1 MIYFCFPLCEEFK
14 LIIYM
19 KKNYFLIFVLLF
31 SVFQAQI
38 VNIPDANFK
47 SYLLSGNT
55 TNNQIAFNTAG
66 AATVIDT
73 NGNGQI
79 EVSEAQAI
87 TRLNLKNNTLI
98 TNISGIESFI
108 NVFKLDIYGLTNLQN
123 FNLNSLPLLKF
134 VFLTNLQQ
142 ITSLNFNGSTLLNT
156 LEISSCSAISNLT
169 LNSNTLK
176 NLKLTYGGNYGQLD
190 LTNCSILNDVYIEYT
205 NVVNLNL
212 SNRTSLNKLD
222 VRSNSLLSGINIS
235 GSNNLTLLSI
245 SGNGNLSTLDIANQS
260 FLTTITCPF
269 NPTLGTLN
277 VSNCPNLTSLSAHAN
292 NLSALNLSGIPNLQS
307 LIIGD
312 NILTNI
318 SLGSLPN
325 LTYLQCSQ
333 NDLTSLDASL
343 LPALKFL
350 YCSGNNL
357 TVLDLHNNPAMQS
370 LYCENNDLQYI
381 NLKNGSQNPISVN
394 FNSSNPNLAYL
405 CCDIEDVSYY
415 TSNYYLSSNNV
426 VINSYCSFTPGG
438 IFYTVNGI
446 TRYDSDMNGC
456 DVNDSKKPLQKF
468 NISGSNG
475 TGSLIGNI
483 TGSYSLS
490 VQSGSHTITPVLEN
504 PTYFNISP
512 TSFTAN
518 FPAQT
523 SPLTQNFCLT
533 ANGNHNDLEVVIIPI
548 TAAAPGF
555 NAKYKI
561 IYKNKGTTA
570 QSGTLV
576 YNFDDNLMN
585 FLSSTLTA
593 NSQSTGVLNWDFA
606 NLLPF
611 ETREITVTFTLNTPT
626 QTPPLNGGHILN
638 YVAQINGLA
647 DETSSDNTFTL
658 RQTVVNSFDPNDKTC
673 LEGATI
679 TQAKVGDYVHYLIR
693 FENTGT
699 ANAQNIVVKDM
710 IDTTKF
716 DINTLQTLYGSHSF
730 VTRITNSNT
739 VEFIFENIQL
749 PFANATNDGYVAFKI
764 KTKSTLT
771 LGQSFNNTAN
781 IYFDYN
787 APIVTNTYTT
797 IVQNV
802 LGTSEIT
809 KDRVEISIYPNPV
822 KDILYFKSKE
832 KIVKAEIY
840 DSAGRI
846 LSSVSVNDD
855 SINVS
860 ELPKGNYIIK
870 FSTKNQFLSQKFHK
884 D

>member
-1 MIYFCFPLCEEFK
+1 
-14 LIIYM
+14 M
-19 KKNYFLIFVLLF
+19 KKIYLFVLILVF
-31 SVFQAQI
+31 SAFQAQI

-55 TNNQIAFNTAG
+55 TNNQIAYNTAG
-66 AATVIDT
+66 AATIIDT

-108 NVFKLDIYGLTNLQN
+108 NVFKIDIYGLTNLQN

-134 VFLTNLQQ
+134 VYLTNLQQ

-156 LEISSCSAISNLT
+156 LEIYSCNAISNLT
-169 LNSNTLK
+169 INSNTLQ
-176 NLKLTYGGNYGQLD
+176 NLKLTNGGNYGQLD
-190 LTNCSILNDVYIEYT
+190 LTNCSILNDVYIEST

-222 VRSNSLLSGINIS
+222 VRTNSLLSGINIS

-245 SGNGNLSTLDIANQS
+245 SANGNLSTLDIANKS
-260 FLTTITCPF
+260 FLTTITCAF
-269 NPTLGTLN
+269 NPTLATLN

-292 NLSALNLSGIPNLQS
+292 NLSTLNLSGIPNLQS
-307 LIIGD
+307 LVIGN

-318 SLGSLPN
+318 NLGSLPN

-333 NDLTSLDASL
+333 NDLTSLDVSL

-394 FNSSNPNLAYL
+394 FNSSNPNLTYL
-405 CCDIEDVSYY
+405 CCDNGDISYY

-438 IFYTVNGI
+438 IFYTINGV
-446 TRYDSDMNGC
+446 TRYDSDINGC
-456 DVNDSKKPLQKF
+456 DVNDFKKPLQKF
-468 NISGSNG
+468 NISGSSG
-475 TGSLIGNI
+475 TGSLIGSI
-483 TGSYSLS
+483 AGSYSIPL
-490 VQSGSHTITPVLEN
+490 QSGSHTITPVLEN

-512 TSFTAN
+512 TNFTAN
-518 FPAQT
+518 FPTQT

-533 ANGNHNDLEVVIIPI
+533 ANGTHNDLEVVIIPI

-561 IYKNKGTTA
+561 IYKNKGTTT
-570 QSGTLV
+570 QSGSLA
-576 YNFDDNLMN
+576 YYFDDNLMN
-585 FLSSTLTA
+585 FMSSTLAAT
-593 NSQSTGVLNWDFA
+593 SQSTGILNWNFT
-606 NLLPF
+606 NLLPL
-611 ETREITVTFTLNTPT
+611 ETREITITLTLNTPT
-626 QTPPLNGGHILN
+626 QTPPLNGGQVLN
-638 YVAQINGLA
+638 YSAQINGLA
-647 DETSSDNTFTL
+647 DETPSDNTFTL

-673 LEGATI
+673 LQGATI
-679 TQAKVGDYVHYLIR
+679 ASTQVGDYVHYIIR

-699 ANAQNIVVKDM
+699 ANAQNIVVKDE
-710 IDTTKF
+710 IDISKF
-716 DINTLQTLYGSHSF
+716 DLSTLQPITGSHNF
-730 VTRITNSNT
+730 FTKITNPNV

-749 PFANATNDGYVAFKI
+749 PFDNLNNDGYVSFKI
-764 KTKSTLT
+764 KTKSALT
-771 LGQSFNNTAN
+771 LGDSFSNTAK

-787 APIVTNTYTT
+787 HPIITNTYTT
-797 IVQNV
+797 TVQNI
-802 LGTSEIT
+802 LGT
-809 KDRVEISIYPNPV
+809 VENTEDKIDINMYPNPV
-822 KDILYFKSKE
+822 KDILYFKSDN

-840 DSAGRI
+840 DSTGRI
-846 LSSVSVNDD
+846 ITSLGIKDD

-860 ELPKGNYIIK
+860 ELNKGNYLIK
-870 FSTKNQFLSQKFHK
+870 FSTKNQTVLRKFIK
-884 D
+884 N